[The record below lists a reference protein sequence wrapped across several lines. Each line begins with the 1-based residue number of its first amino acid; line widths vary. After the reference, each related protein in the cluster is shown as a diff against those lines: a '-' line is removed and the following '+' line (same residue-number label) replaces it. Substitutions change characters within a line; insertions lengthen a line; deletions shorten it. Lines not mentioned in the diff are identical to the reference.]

1 MNPAPVGVASTNL
14 ALAGFEKTE
23 SSTPLLGNIFEY
35 LNFNKKLSYC
45 SDSAQCGRL
54 WSSIVV
60 PIYYPSIVT

>member
-45 SDSAQCGRL
+45 SDSAQCTISNRQLQTVFRRL
-54 WSSIVV
+54 
-60 PIYYPSIVT
+60 